1 MSLRV
6 SSKLCVVIGLLGMAH
21 VSTNTGFGQAIP
33 PLLPGWQTI
42 VERPDLSPIQQE
54 GARFAAQHLPVELF
68 NALPEPYQDSLLRYA
83 ADYRDGKPTFVL
95 CWERHTPE
103 TIVKP
108 FLEIEYAGKVVKR
121 TQEDHRKSSIAT
133 AYQADDSDHWSRTAS
148 DGSGQGIQG
157 LPITLTWSIVPDGTI
172 IPGGAVPGEGSNEPS
187 NLRARLA
194 AIYGGS
200 ATDPAA
206 SQPWFPIFQAVF
218 DNIAAKTG
226 VRYVYEPN
234 DDGATLSSLSSGQ
247 GVLGVRGDVRISG
260 HALDGNS
267 NVLAYDY
274 FPNFSEMVIDTADN
288 FFDNTANNSLRLRNV
303 VEHEH
308 LHGLGVSHV
317 CPVDNTKLMEPYI
330 NLGFI
335 GVQFDDIFT
344 VQRLYGDFLEVHG
357 SERSNDSFQIAT
369 PINPSLAV
377 PYAAEWL
384 GIDDDTDTDYFS
396 FSLPSSSLLTIR
408 VIPSTASYLE
418 GAQNQLTGSCSA
430 GTTFDSSA
438 LQDLGLTLYA
448 PDQSTVLGVATS
460 QPAGATEE
468 IMNLPIPTAGTYYA
482 RVTGSGA
489 NVNQLYRL
497 EVNVGGSSYV
507 LQLSSAN
514 VVQEI
519 FPGGN
524 GAPDP
529 GETVRLNVTLENV
542 GQEPAPNLTATLT
555 GPAGFQG
562 FEVSKACGTLPAGAS
577 TNADFTFA
585 LNGACGE
592 LFALSLD
599 LNVDGSDAGAL
610 PIDLMTGTE
619 AVLFHEGFESGNSIP
634 AGWSNT
640 QDSKGSLWSVV
651 SSPSNPG
658 QNSAFAADV
667 DGKGQSTLTTPSIAL
682 GSSPTTL
689 SFVHFYDTEANWDG
703 GVLEIQIGAGTW
715 QDILSA
721 GGTFLSGG
729 YDSVL
734 GTQTS
739 QNPLKGR
746 NAWSGDSG
754 TFLTTEV
761 ALPAPA
767 ANQTIHLRW
776 ILGHDQRVGAN
787 GWYIE
792 QVNLTEVACE
802 SGSPLLSLS
811 SEDDSMS
818 EYSNVTD
825 TATVTVSAGL
835 PVATDLPVT
844 LNASGSADPGL
855 DMVGFDNLLLSAGH
869 TSTSLVLTAV
879 SDGLVEGNETL
890 TINSPDATGSVQLT
904 VLDTPYAQLVSSYL
918 GTVGPVN
925 PFDDFD
931 DDGSINVEE
940 LTFGSDLAS
949 SNSQPLIQLHA
960 EGNAFKLPALLSS
973 LPEGILVEAESSTNL
988 QAWTTNDTTTVPD
1001 GFLIPGTDPQRF
1013 LRLKYDVR
1021 ETAP

>member
-6 SSKLCVVIGLLGMAH
+6 SSKLCVMIGLLGMAEAC
-21 VSTNTGFGQAIP
+21 TTTAFGQATQ

-42 VERPDLSPIQQE
+42 LERPGLSPMQQE

-68 NALPEPYQDSLLRYA
+68 NALPKPYQETLLRYA
-83 ADYRDGKPTFVL
+83 ADYRDGEPTLVL
-95 CWERHTPE
+95 CWEQHTPE
-103 TIVKP
+103 TLVKP

-121 TQEDHRKSSIAT
+121 SREDHRKSSVGT
-133 AYQADDSDHWSRTAS
+133 AYQANDSDHWSRTAS
-148 DGSGQGIQG
+148 NGSGQGTQG
-157 LPITLTWSIVPDGTI
+157 LPITITWSIVDDGTI

-200 ATDPAA
+200 ATGPAA

-274 FPNFSEMVIDTADN
+274 FPDYSEMVIDTADN

-317 CPVDNTKLMEPYI
+317 CPVNNTKLMEPYI
-330 NLGFI
+330 NLGFV

-357 SERSNDSFQIAT
+357 SERSNDSFPAAT
-369 PINPSLAV
+369 AINPSIGV

-384 GIDDDTDTDYFS
+384 GIDDDTDTDYFG
-396 FSLPSSSLLTIR
+396 FSLPAGSQLTIR
-408 VIPSTASYLE
+408 VVPSTASYLE

-430 GTTFDSSA
+430 GTPFDSSA

-448 PDQSTVLGVATS
+448 PDQSTVLGMATS

-468 IMNLPIPTAGTYYA
+468 IINVPISTAGTYYA
-482 RVTGSGA
+482 RVAGSGA

-497 EVNVGGSSYV
+497 EINVGGSSYV
-507 LQLSSAN
+507 VQLNSAV

-519 FPGGN
+519 FPGEN
-524 GAPDP
+524 GVPDP

-542 GQEPAPNLTATLT
+542 GQEPATNLMATLT

-562 FEVSKACGTLPAGAS
+562 FEVAKTCGTLAAGGS

-599 LNVDGSDAGAL
+599 LTVDGADAGAL
-610 PIDLMTGTE
+610 PIELMTGTE
-619 AVLFHEGFESGNSIP
+619 AALLQEGFESGNSIP
-634 AGWSNT
+634 SGWSNT
-640 QDSKGSLWSVV
+640 ETDKGSLWSVV

-658 QNSAFAADV
+658 QNSAFAVDV
-667 DGKGQSTLTTPSIAL
+667 SGAGESVLTTPSIAL
-682 GSSPTTL
+682 GSSPATL

-703 GVLEIQIGAGTW
+703 GVLEIQIGVGSW

-721 GGTFLSGG
+721 GGAFLSGG

-734 GTQTS
+734 NTQTS

-746 NAWSGDSG
+746 EAWSGDSG
-754 TFLTTEV
+754 TFITTEV
-761 ALPAPA
+761 ALPVSA
-767 ANQTIHLRW
+767 ANQVIYLRW
-776 ILGHDQRVGAN
+776 ILGHDQRVGGN

-792 QVNLTEVACE
+792 QVNLTEVTCE
-802 SGSPLLSLS
+802 TGSPLLSLS

-818 EYSNVTD
+818 EYSNLTD

-835 PVATDLPVT
+835 PVAADLPVT
-844 LNASGSADPGL
+844 LNAGGSADPSL
-855 DMVGFDNLLLSAGH
+855 DTVGFGNMTLRAGD

-890 TINSPDATGSVQLT
+890 TISSPDATGSVQLI

-949 SNSQPLIQLHA
+949 SNSLPLIQLHP
-960 EGNAFKLPALLSS
+960 EGNDFKLPALLSS

-988 QAWTTNDTTTVPD
+988 QAWTTNDTTTLPD
-1001 GFLIPGTDPQRF
+1001 GFLIPGTDSQRF